1 MVELVFRAV
10 CQYAANAVY
19 LLVWLPIGLLFL
31 IYLIYIVV
39 SIFMELRK

>member
-1 MVELVFRAV
+1 MSEVVFRAA
-10 CQYAANAVY
+10 CRFAANTIY

-39 SIFMELRK
+39 STIMELRK